1 MTFLRSMPCVAL
13 VYSSPTTFEYAVVT
27 LSPGTVPSFS
37 ASEEI
42 VSSGAS
48 RATETIF
55 TPFAR

>member
-1 MTFLRSMPCVAL
+1 MPCVAL
-13 VYSSPTTFEYAVVT
+13 VYSSLTTLEYAVVT

-48 RATETIF
+48 RATETRF
-55 TPFAR
+55 TPFVR